1 MAKLNVEI
9 VTPERRV
16 AVLTADEVVAPAADG
31 LYGVL
36 PGHSAFLG
44 LLSAGPLTVRSE
56 GKTEGWFVAGGF
68 VEVSEDTV
76 RVLADQAEPL
86 AALDVE
92 SAAARLLE
100 AEQHF
105 KALPAGDPGL
115 AAADGAVQRERSRLN
130 TARSTRR

>member
-1 MAKLNVEI
+1 MATLNVEI

-44 LLSAGPLTVRSE
+44 VLAAGPLTVRSA
-56 GKTEGWFVAGGF
+56 GQTQGWFVAGGF
-68 VEVSEDTV
+68 LEVADDTV

-86 AALDVE
+86 TSLDVE
-92 SAAARLLE
+92 GAGARLRE
-100 AEQHF
+100 AEQRYA
-105 KALPAGDPGL
+105 ALAPGDPGL
-115 AAADGAVQRERSRLN
+115 EAAAAEVQRERSRLY
-130 TARSTRR
+130 TARQQR

>member
-16 AVLTADEVVAPAADG
+16 ATLSADEVVAPAAEG

-44 LLSAGPLTVRSE
+44 LLAAGPLSVRT
-56 GKTEGWFVAGGF
+56 GGQTESWFVAGGF
-68 VEVSEDTV
+68 FEVAEDTV
-76 RVLADQAEPL
+76 RILPDQAEPL
-86 AALDVE
+86 ASLDV
-92 SAAARLLE
+92 ATATTRLRE
-100 AEQHF
+100 AEEHF

-115 AAADGAVQRERSRLN
+115 GAAGEAVQRERSRLY
-130 TARSTRR
+130 TAQTRR